1 MVGRGRGAVEADG
14 RRRECGVGP
23 RNVTREGGRDRVT
36 GDTERQKVTGDRER
50 TNAGK
55 RNADEL
61 DERSSNR

>member
-1 MVGRGRGAVEADG
+1 MVGRGRGAAGADG

-23 RNVTREGGRDRVT
+23 PNVAREGGRDRVT
-36 GDTERQKVTGDRER
+36 GDTERQVTGDRER

-61 DERSSNR
+61 DERSSYR